1 MKMATLGE
9 IGMLFVRCG
18 NGGIS
23 HHPDEILAPADAE
36 LAAAAFH
43 DFLLSFQDEP

>member
-1 MKMATLGE
+1 MIVATLGE

-23 HHPDEILAPADAE
+23 HHPNETLSVEDADT
-36 LAAAAFH
+36 AARTFQ
-43 DFLLSFQDEP
+43 DFLQHFEVHA